1 MKKLSLL
8 IDTNIVLY
16 TMQGHIPS
24 YDLFKHSNIHLSEI
38 TEMELVGYPKILNE
52 ERENLNR
59 FFQYT
64 TILRFDVSIKKK
76 AIELMNQY
84 NLSLADAI
92 IV

>member
-24 YDLFKHSNIHLSEI
+24 YDLFKHSNIFLSEI
-38 TEMELVGYPKILNE
+38 TEMELLGYPKMLE
-52 ERENLNR
+52 VERNNLKQ

-64 TILRFDVSIKKK
+64 TLLSFNLAIKKK
-76 AIELMNQY
+76 AIELMTLY